1 LLFAGLHREG
11 NLSSFSQMPM
21 IWSRGEWGEEKHF
34 CVSALDRGVLHG
46 LAAFETMLA
55 TDGVIQ
61 HLEKHRRRLLHAVEC
76 MGLCDVSGYDFL
88 QIGQELCE
96 KNSCVSGRARLRLT
110 VTAGE
115 GALSEKGPGA
125 GATVWM
131 TASPL
136 APAAATCKVV
146 TLPWT
151 RNERGALAGMKTS
164 SYAENVLGLQWAR
177 AQGADEGIF
186 FNTHDE
192 LCEACT
198 ANVFVRLDGTWHT
211 PSLASGCLPGVMREV
226 LLENDPSIQESVITR
241 EQFASAEEMYLTSAI
256 RGVVPVASCDG
267 REF

>member
-1 LLFAGLHREG
+1 MAML
-11 NLSSFSQMPM
+11 
-21 IWSRGEWGEEKHF
+21 WSMGEWCEETDF
-34 CVSALDRGVLHG
+34 SVSSRDRGLLHG

-55 TDGVIQ
+55 IDGVIQ
-61 HLEKHRRRLLHAVEC
+61 HEEKHRRRLLRAVEC

-96 KNSCVSGRARLRLT
+96 KNSCASGRARLRLT

-125 GATVWM
+125 AATVWM

-136 APAAATCKVV
+136 AAAAATCTVV

-177 AQGADEGIF
+177 AQGAEEGIF
-186 FNTHDE
+186 FNTRDE

-198 ANVFVRLDGTWHT
+198 ANVFVKLDGAWHT
-211 PSLASGCLPGVMREV
+211 PTLDSGCLPGVMREV
-226 LLENDPSIQESVITR
+226 ILERDASIRESVITR
-241 EQFASAEEMYLTSAI
+241 EQLARAEEMFLTSAI
-256 RGVVPVASCDG
+256 RGVVPVSSFDLKSIHIMSNHL
-267 REF
+267 E